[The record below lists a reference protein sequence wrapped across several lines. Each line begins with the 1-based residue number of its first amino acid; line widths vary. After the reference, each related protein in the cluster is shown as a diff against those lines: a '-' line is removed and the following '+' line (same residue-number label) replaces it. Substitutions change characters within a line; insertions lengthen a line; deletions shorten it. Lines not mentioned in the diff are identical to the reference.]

1 MSRIFYALILLPN
14 NNPQNAVSAVKG
26 NIGDNDAMKGTA
38 GTFNP
43 QQAEKSKPANPRKH
57 RSTLAGAGI
66 FAGLL
71 GAVLWTADGHAQQA
85 ALVTTDAVVEQ
96 SFTQTIPI
104 IGRLAAR
111 QSGVVAARIDGTV
124 SVMRVQVGDRVTR
137 GQVLAVM
144 DTELLTLRVTIAEAR
159 LKTATA
165 QLALASQA
173 VERLRGLIDS
183 AAVSEADYDDARQ
196 RHIIAQAGNK
206 AADAEVGL
214 AQLALAYAEI
224 KAPFDGAIT
233 ARLTEVGSYLQRGQ
247 AVARLVSDRQ
257 LEVEADVPYD
267 RLSGI
272 AAEVEVEVLLDNGDS
287 HRATV
292 RAIVPEENPRTRTRR
307 VRFTIDFGADFG
319 LDSNAVPLAAEQ
331 SVTVLIPAGAKR
343 DIVSVHKDAIVQR
356 GRDKIVF
363 VVVDGVANPRTIRT
377 GQASGAR
384 IEVLSGLAPG
394 DLAVVRGNER
404 LQPNQKVAATAAPT
418 STTPTQ

>member
-1 MSRIFYALILLPN
+1 MLRIFYAFILLPN
-14 NNPQNAVSAVKG
+14 NNPQANAVSAVKG

-38 GTFNP
+38 GTFN
-43 QQAEKSKPANPRKH
+43 SKQANPRKH
-57 RSTLAGAGI
+57 RSTLAAAGI

-71 GAVLWTADGHAQQA
+71 GAVLWASGGHAQQA

-124 SVMRVQVGDRVTR
+124 SVMRVQVGDRVIR
-137 GQVLAVM
+137 GQVLATV

-196 RHIIAQAGNK
+196 RRIIAQAGVK
-206 AADAEVGL
+206 AAAAEVGL

-247 AVARLVSDRQ
+247 AVAQLVSDRQ
-257 LEVEADVPYD
+257 LEVEAEVPYD

-287 HRATV
+287 HRAIV
-292 RAIVPEENPRTRTRR
+292 RAVVPEENPRTRTRR
-307 VRFTIDFGADFG
+307 VRFITNFGTDFDTDFG
-319 LDSNAVPLAAEQ
+319 LDSNAIPLAAEQ

-404 LQPNQKVAATAAPT
+404 LRPNQKVAATAAPT